1 MRKFGPGPSLT
12 RHRPVSISK
21 EGKSPEGAATGAAS
35 GALSGAASGAAAGA
49 PLGPKGMVVGGVIGA
64 ITGGA
69 TGGMSGYKSGPTAEH
84 AKEAVTGLTGIAD
97 ARKKAAAKKAE
108 EVAKAAKKK
117 AADLKPVKNYTRA
130 QIKKEY
136 DALPWGRS

>member
-1 MRKFGPGPSLT
+1 MGHHYGEVMRKFGPGPSLT

-21 EGKSPEGAATGAAS
+21 EGKSPEGAAT

-69 TGGMSGYKSGPTAEH
+69 SGYKSGPTAEQ
-84 AKEAVTGLTGIAD
+84 AKEAVTGLASIAG